1 MCGWCGA
8 FLGSLVPFTSFGVAV
23 CYGHML
29 CSHNAFG
36 TVPSE

>member
-1 MCGWCGA
+1 MWVVRGV
-8 FLGSLVPFTSFGVAV
+8 LGSFVPVTSIGVAV
-23 CYGHML
+23 CYVHML